1 MYGEAILSATEPSF
15 FSVLG
20 VMIISASPTIRAAF
34 TVINS
39 ESPGPTPMPYNL
51 PFMGFSYSYSY
62 ILFINFISFIITNL
76 YKIYKTTI

>member
-1 MYGEAILSATEPSF
+1 MFLNVWEAILSATEPSF

-51 PFMGFSYSYSY
+51 PSWGSP
-62 ILFINFISFIITNL
+62 ILIVTFYL
-76 YKIYKTTI
+76 